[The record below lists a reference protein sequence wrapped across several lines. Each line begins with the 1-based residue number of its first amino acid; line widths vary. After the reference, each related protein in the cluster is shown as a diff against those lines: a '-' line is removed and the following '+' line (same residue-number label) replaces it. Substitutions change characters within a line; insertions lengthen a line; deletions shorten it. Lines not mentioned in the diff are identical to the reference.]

1 MTTYMFVMLQNSIC
15 VLVGV
20 RKVNKFVNSGL
31 RREVFL
37 KQQTANDIRRPQVI
51 VPFYSPVSYY

>member
-1 MTTYMFVMLQNSIC
+1 MFVMLQNSIC

-20 RKVNKFVNSGL
+20 RNINKFVNSGL
-31 RREVFL
+31 QRKVFL

-51 VPFYSPVSYY
+51 VPFYSPISYY